1 MVQRLGKFL
10 RIAQPG
16 LNFKVPFIDTVI
28 ATLTLQVQ
36 QLDVKVETKTKDNVF
51 VQIPISVQ
59 YKVTPEKVY
68 DAFYK
73 LSDPIKQIES
83 FVYNVILGHVPKMTL
98 DETFDQQ
105 SQIAIDVKN
114 NLDASMAEFGYSIVK
129 SLITDIVPDEKVK
142 AAMNDIN
149 AAAREREATVS
160 RAETEKLLLVKKAEA
175 DAESKRLQGEGIANQ
190 RKAIIEGLRDS
201 VAKFSESV
209 EGATPKD
216 AMAMVLLTQYFDTLK
231 EVAGTNRSNTIMMPH
246 TPERAHRLLLPVPQ
260 RHHHRRSRRQRLRRR
275 RNAGASPAR
284 LRMVYAA
291 HPAFPGWGFFVGSS
305 GARGPRRCASH
316 SSRRIRRRQRRP
328 AALRGA
334 RDGPAD
340 SVSTRLS
347 RILVLLERFAA

>member
-1 MVQRLGKFL
+1 MDLGIGGIVALVVGVIVVVLVLRLIFGSFFTVEQAHSGIVQRLGKFL

-246 TPERAHRLLLPVPQ
+246 TPNALTDLFSQ
-260 RHHHRRSRRQRLRRR
+260 F
-275 RNAGASPAR
+275 RNAIITGDLAAKGSDGTVTPA
-284 LRMVYAA
+284 
-291 HPAFPGWGFFVGSS
+291 PAPH
-305 GARGPRRCASH
+305 A
-316 SSRRIRRRQRRP
+316 
-328 AALRGA
+328 
-334 RDGPAD
+334 
-340 SVSTRLS
+340 
-347 RILVLLERFAA
+347 

>member
-1 MVQRLGKFL
+1 MELGTVLLLLIGVVVVIFALGVVFGSIFTVEQAHARVVQRLGKFL
-10 RIAQPG
+10 RVASPG
-16 LNFKVPFIDTVI
+16 LNFKLPYLDTVVANI
-28 ATLTLQVQ
+28 SLQVQ
-36 QLDVKVETKTKDNVF
+36 QLDVRVETKTKDNVF
-51 VQIPISVQ
+51 VQIPIAVQ
-59 YKVTPEKVY
+59 YQVSPDKVY

-73 LSDPIKQIES
+73 LSDPVKQIES
-83 FVYNVILGHVPKMTL
+83 FVYNVILGHVPKLTL

-114 NLDASMAEFGYSIVK
+114 SLDASMAEFGYSIVK

-201 VAKFSESV
+201 ISKFSESV

-231 EVAGTNRSNTIMMPH
+231 EVASTNRSNTILMPH
-246 TPERAHRLLLPVPQ
+246 TPNALGELMEQ
-260 RHHHRRSRRQRLRRR
+260 F
-275 RNAGASPAR
+275 RNGIITGELA
-284 LRMVYAA
+284 
-291 HPAFPGWGFFVGSS
+291 
-305 GARGPRRCASH
+305 ARGNGTTASVPTAIPRS
-316 SSRRIRRRQRRP
+316 
-328 AALRGA
+328 
-334 RDGPAD
+334 
-340 SVSTRLS
+340 
-347 RILVLLERFAA
+347 

>member
-1 MVQRLGKFL
+1 MEPSTIVLLVIVALIIIFVLRFIFSSFFTVETAHAGVVQRLGKFL
-10 RIAQPG
+10 RIASPG
-16 LNFKVPFIDTVI
+16 LNFKMPFLDSVVG
-28 ATLTLQVQ
+28 TLSLQVQ

-59 YKVTPEKVY
+59 YKVIPEKVY

-83 FVYNVILGHVPKMTL
+83 FVYNVILGHVPKLTL

-105 SQIAIDVKN
+105 SQIAVDVKN
-114 NLDASMAEFGYSIVK
+114 SLDASMAEFGYSIVK

-175 DAESKRLQGEGIANQ
+175 DADSKRLQGEGIANQ
-190 RKAIIEGLRDS
+190 RRAIIEGLRES
-201 VAKFSESV
+201 IAGFSSAV
-209 EGATPKD
+209 DGATPRD

-246 TPERAHRLLLPVPQ
+246 TPNALGDLFNQ
-260 RHHHRRSRRQRLRRR
+260 F
-275 RNAGASPAR
+275 RNAFITGD
-284 LRMVYAA
+284 LAA
-291 HPAFPGWGFFVGSS
+291 NVLNGSS
-305 GARGPRRCASH
+305 AT
-316 SSRRIRRRQRRP
+316 
-328 AALRGA
+328 
-334 RDGPAD
+334 PAD
-340 SVSTRLS
+340 PLPRT
-347 RILVLLERFAA
+347 

>member
-1 MVQRLGKFL
+1 MEPATIVLLVLGGIVAIFLLGVFFGSFFTIEQAHAGVVQRLGKFL

-16 LNFKVPFIDTVI
+16 LNFKAPYLDVVVANIS
-28 ATLTLQVQ
+28 LQVQ

-59 YKVTPEKVY
+59 YKVMPDRVY

-114 NLDASMAEFGYSIVK
+114 NLDASMSEFGYSIVK
-129 SLITDIVPDEKVK
+129 SLITDLVPDEKVK

-149 AAAREREATVS
+149 AAQREREATVS

-190 RKAIIEGLRDS
+190 RKAIVEGLRDS

-246 TPERAHRLLLPVPQ
+246 TPNALTDLFSQ
-260 RHHHRRSRRQRLRRR
+260 F
-275 RNAGASPAR
+275 RNAIITGEIAAR
-284 LRMVYAA
+284 APDA
-291 HPAFPGWGFFVGSS
+291 
-305 GARGPRRCASH
+305 
-316 SSRRIRRRQRRP
+316 P
-328 AALRGA
+328 AA
-334 RDGPAD
+334 PAPAPRM
-340 SVSTRLS
+340 T
-347 RILVLLERFAA
+347 

>member
-1 MVQRLGKFL
+1 MESAGSLILLILGVIIALFALGVFLGSFFTIETAHAGVVQRLGKFS
-10 RIAQPG
+10 RIAAPG
-16 LNFKVPFIDTVI
+16 LNFKMPYIDSVVAKI
-28 ATLTLQVQ
+28 SLQVQ
-36 QLDVKVETKTKDNVF
+36 QMDVKVETKTKDNVF

-59 YKVTPEKVY
+59 YNVMPDKVY

-73 LSDPIKQIES
+73 LSDPVKQIES
-83 FVYNVILGHVPKMTL
+83 FIYNVILGHVPKLTL

-114 NLDASMAEFGYSIVK
+114 SLDASMAEFGYTIVK

-190 RKAIIEGLRDS
+190 RKAIIEGLRES
-201 VAKFSESV
+201 IAGFSNSV
-209 EGATPKD
+209 EGATPRD

-246 TPERAHRLLLPVPQ
+246 TPNALGDLFDQ
-260 RHHHRRSRRQRLRRR
+260 F
-275 RNAGASPAR
+275 RNAFITGDLSAKGANGSAAPA
-284 LRMVYAA
+284 
-291 HPAFPGWGFFVGSS
+291 P
-305 GARGPRRCASH
+305 
-316 SSRRIRRRQRRP
+316 
-328 AALRGA
+328 
-334 RDGPAD
+334 
-340 SVSTRLS
+340 VSLGRS
-347 RILVLLERFAA
+347 

>member
-1 MVQRLGKFL
+1 MGIGTVMLLLLGVVIFLFLLGIVAGSFFTIEQAHAGVVQRLGKFL
-10 RIAQPG
+10 RVAPPG
-16 LNFKVPFIDTVI
+16 LNLKIPYVDTMVANI
-28 ATLTLQVQ
+28 SLQVQ

-51 VQIPISVQ
+51 VQIPIAVQ
-59 YKVTPEKVY
+59 YKVSPDKVY

-73 LSDPIKQIES
+73 LSDPVKQIES
-83 FVYNVILGHVPKMTL
+83 FVYNVILGHVPKLTL

-114 NLDASMAEFGYSIVK
+114 SLDQSMAEFGYSIVK

-201 VAKFSESV
+201 ISKFSESV

-231 EVAGTNRSNTIMMPH
+231 EVAGTNRSNTILMPH
-246 TPERAHRLLLPVPQ
+246 TPNSLAELMEQ
-260 RHHHRRSRRQRLRRR
+260 FRSTLITGEL
-275 RNAGASPAR
+275 ATKGADGASP
-284 LRMVYAA
+284 V
-291 HPAFPGWGFFVGSS
+291 PA
-305 GARGPRRCASH
+305 PRA
-316 SSRRIRRRQRRP
+316 
-328 AALRGA
+328 
-334 RDGPAD
+334 
-340 SVSTRLS
+340 
-347 RILVLLERFAA
+347 

>member
-1 MVQRLGKFL
+1 MEPATIVLLVLGGILAIFLLGVFFGSFFTIEQAHAGVVQRLGKFL

-16 LNFKVPFIDTVI
+16 LNFKAPYLDVVV
-28 ATLTLQVQ
+28 ANLSLQVQ

-59 YKVTPEKVY
+59 YKVMPDRVY

-114 NLDASMAEFGYSIVK
+114 NLDASMSEFGYSIVK
-129 SLITDIVPDEKVK
+129 SLITDLVPDEKVK

-149 AAAREREATVS
+149 AAQREREATVS

-190 RKAIIEGLRDS
+190 RKAIVEGLRDS

-246 TPERAHRLLLPVPQ
+246 TPNALTDLFSQ
-260 RHHHRRSRRQRLRRR
+260 F
-275 RNAGASPAR
+275 RNAIISGEI
-284 LRMVYAA
+284 AA
-291 HPAFPGWGFFVGSS
+291 KAPDA
-305 GARGPRRCASH
+305 
-316 SSRRIRRRQRRP
+316 P
-328 AALRGA
+328 AA
-334 RDGPAD
+334 PAPAPRM
-340 SVSTRLS
+340 T
-347 RILVLLERFAA
+347 

>member
-1 MVQRLGKFL
+1 MEIGTVLLLIIGVVVVIFALGVVFGSIFTVEQAHAGVVQRLGKFL
-10 RIAQPG
+10 RVASPG
-16 LNFKVPFIDTVI
+16 LNFKLPYLDTVVANI
-28 ATLTLQVQ
+28 SLQVQ

-51 VQIPISVQ
+51 VQIPIAVQ
-59 YKVTPEKVY
+59 YKVSPDKVY

-73 LSDPIKQIES
+73 LSDPVKQIES
-83 FVYNVILGHVPKMTL
+83 FVYNVILGHVPKLTL

-114 NLDASMAEFGYSIVK
+114 SLDASMAEFGYSIVK

-201 VAKFSESV
+201 ISKFSESV
-209 EGATPKD
+209 EGTTPKD

-231 EVAGTNRSNTIMMPH
+231 EVAGTNRSNTILMPH
-246 TPERAHRLLLPVPQ
+246 TPNALGELMEQ
-260 RHHHRRSRRQRLRRR
+260 F
-275 RNAGASPAR
+275 RNGIITGELA
-284 LRMVYAA
+284 
-291 HPAFPGWGFFVGSS
+291 
-305 GARGPRRCASH
+305 ARGNGATASVPTAMPRS
-316 SSRRIRRRQRRP
+316 
-328 AALRGA
+328 
-334 RDGPAD
+334 
-340 SVSTRLS
+340 
-347 RILVLLERFAA
+347 

>member
-1 MVQRLGKFL
+1 MEISSIILLVVGAVVVLFVLGVFFGSFFTIDTAHAGVVQRLGKFS
-10 RIAQPG
+10 RIASPG
-16 LNFKVPFIDTVI
+16 LNFKVPYIDTVV
-28 ATLTLQVQ
+28 ANLTLQVQ

-59 YKVTPEKVY
+59 YKVMPDKVY

-105 SQIAIDVKN
+105 AQIAIDVKN

-129 SLITDIVPDEKVK
+129 SLITDLVPDEKVK

-190 RKAIIEGLRDS
+190 RKAIVEGLRDS

-246 TPERAHRLLLPVPQ
+246 TPNALTDLFSQ
-260 RHHHRRSRRQRLRRR
+260 F
-275 RNAGASPAR
+275 RNAIISGEIAAKAPDAPAPPAPTPAP
-284 LRMVYAA
+284 RM
-291 HPAFPGWGFFVGSS
+291 
-305 GARGPRRCASH
+305 
-316 SSRRIRRRQRRP
+316 
-328 AALRGA
+328 
-334 RDGPAD
+334 
-340 SVSTRLS
+340 T
-347 RILVLLERFAA
+347 

>member
-1 MVQRLGKFL
+1 VVVAN
-10 RIAQPG
+10 IS
-16 LNFKVPFIDTVI
+16 
-28 ATLTLQVQ
+28 LQVQ

-59 YKVTPEKVY
+59 YKVMPDRVY

-114 NLDASMAEFGYSIVK
+114 NLDASMSEFGYSIVK
-129 SLITDIVPDEKVK
+129 SLITDLVPDEKVK

-149 AAAREREATVS
+149 AAQREREATVS

-190 RKAIIEGLRDS
+190 RKAIVESLRDS
-201 VAKFSESV
+201 VAKFAESV
-209 EGATPKD
+209 EGASPKD

-246 TPERAHRLLLPVPQ
+246 TPNALTDLFSQ
-260 RHHHRRSRRQRLRRR
+260 F
-275 RNAGASPAR
+275 RNAIISGEI
-284 LRMVYAA
+284 AA
-291 HPAFPGWGFFVGSS
+291 KAPDV
-305 GARGPRRCASH
+305 
-316 SSRRIRRRQRRP
+316 P
-328 AALRGA
+328 AA
-334 RDGPAD
+334 PAPAPRM
-340 SVSTRLS
+340 T
-347 RILVLLERFAA
+347 

>member
-1 MVQRLGKFL
+1 MEPATIVLLVLGGILAIFLLGVFFGSFFTIEQAHAGVVQRLGKFL

-16 LNFKVPFIDTVI
+16 LNFKAPYLDVVVANIS
-28 ATLTLQVQ
+28 LQVQ

-59 YKVTPEKVY
+59 YKVMPDRVY

-114 NLDASMAEFGYSIVK
+114 NLDASMSEFGYSIVK
-129 SLITDIVPDEKVK
+129 SLITDLVPDDKVK

-149 AAAREREATVS
+149 AAQREREATVS

-190 RKAIIEGLRDS
+190 RKAIVEGLRDS
-201 VAKFSESV
+201 VAKFAESV
-209 EGATPKD
+209 EGASPKD

-246 TPERAHRLLLPVPQ
+246 TPNALTDLFSQ
-260 RHHHRRSRRQRLRRR
+260 F
-275 RNAGASPAR
+275 RNAIITGEIAAKAPDTPPAPAPAP
-284 LRMVYAA
+284 RM
-291 HPAFPGWGFFVGSS
+291 
-305 GARGPRRCASH
+305 
-316 SSRRIRRRQRRP
+316 
-328 AALRGA
+328 
-334 RDGPAD
+334 
-340 SVSTRLS
+340 T
-347 RILVLLERFAA
+347 

>member
-1 MVQRLGKFL
+1 MEPSTIVLLVVGGIAAIFILGIFFGSFFTIEQAHAGVVQRLGKFL

-16 LNFKVPFIDTVI
+16 LNFKMPYLDVVVANIS
-28 ATLTLQVQ
+28 LQVQ

-51 VQIPISVQ
+51 VQIPIAVQ
-59 YKVTPEKVY
+59 YKVMPDKVY

-73 LSDPIKQIES
+73 LSDPVKQIES

-129 SLITDIVPDEKVK
+129 SLITDLVPDEKVK

-149 AAAREREATVS
+149 AAQREREATVS

-190 RKAIIEGLRDS
+190 RKAIVEGLRDS

-246 TPERAHRLLLPVPQ
+246 TPNALTDLFSQ
-260 RHHHRRSRRQRLRRR
+260 F
-275 RNAGASPAR
+275 RNAIIAGEIAAKAPEAPAVAPAPAP
-284 LRMVYAA
+284 RM
-291 HPAFPGWGFFVGSS
+291 
-305 GARGPRRCASH
+305 
-316 SSRRIRRRQRRP
+316 
-328 AALRGA
+328 
-334 RDGPAD
+334 
-340 SVSTRLS
+340 T
-347 RILVLLERFAA
+347 